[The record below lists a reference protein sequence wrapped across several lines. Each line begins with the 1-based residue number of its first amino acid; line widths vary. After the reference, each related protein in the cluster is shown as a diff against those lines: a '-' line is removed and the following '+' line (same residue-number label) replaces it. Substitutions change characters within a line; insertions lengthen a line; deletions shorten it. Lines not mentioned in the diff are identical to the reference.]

1 MRTQATIIISA
12 AFVLSVALAAGTASA
27 QTGGSAAAPSES
39 DISRSLA
46 PKSRGLPQLG
56 DLPPTPPSPSIH
68 STSTAP
74 APAHMPNPVKKTA
87 HAVAPPPDA
96 HPSATLRTIQFQFGS
111 AELTPD
117 SIETL
122 KNLGNALN
130 HELADQA
137 HFVIEGHTDAYG
149 EAGYNA
155 ELSKERAEAVKDYL
169 IKQMGVTEDRLQAV
183 GKGSA
188 EPVTGASPYSALNRR
203 VVVVNLEG

>member
-1 MRTQATIIISA
+1 MRTQTKIIVSA
-12 AFVLSVALAAGTASA
+12 ALGLSVVLGAGTGWT
-27 QTGGSAAAPSES
+27 QTGGSAAVPSEG

-46 PKSRGLPQLG
+46 PKSRGLPTLG
-56 DLPPTPPSPSIH
+56 DLPPAPPSPSIH

-74 APAHMPNPVKKTA
+74 APSHAPNPTKKTA
-87 HAVAPPPDA
+87 RAEVTPDS

-149 EAGYNA
+149 EAGYNT

-169 IKQMGVTEDRLQAV
+169 VKQMGVAEDRLQAV